1 MTFNI
6 NEYSQGLPLPQ
17 YKKTDYSLELEMAVL
32 SKKAQEQQKA
42 LDNINQMQRSAL
54 SITMLNIEGRERLD
68 KYNKR
73 LAEELSKDPG
83 DLSKIENQNRIANL
97 FQDIAGDKELMTLSK
112 HSRDVFNQKD
122 ISERE
127 KASGKPN
134 AINEFVFLNDEG
146 GYYDFMQMSAAK
158 AADPNFRTA
167 KYTTYTDIKTPIANL
182 SKLLHEDIYQTET
195 QGIAGTPEEIAAGE
209 GRLSGYLTK
218 HLYGGVSPE
227 RVRALAEAQLGPAG
241 MAQLEVMAKY
251 DIIRTKQAGQVDSLF
266 NQYNTVQQNTLNVYN
281 LRKSEL
287 EQEIKYKEDKLK
299 TGTTSDAEKAKLA
312 AEITKYK
319 DNLNIVSANL
329 DNLKTSMKTKD
340 EFSRMSVRELT
351 PYIYQL
357 KREEMLTDVANALSW
372 KKDIQSLSPDAV
384 YLQAQRL
391 AFAASQ
397 KQLDRDAEAAA
408 AAVKRM
414 QSEESPTLSPTN
426 IMENTAELASSYEK
440 IVSLQGEF
448 ATKTGSLITANVD
461 GSFDNNLLREN
472 RFAETFKQLG
482 NNYEIKMWDK
492 FKALNQHNKS
502 LVYDSNGNPQ
512 VAAFQSW
519 MKDQEKSP
527 STDDIKALVEQQQ
540 LDKFVSDYITSEVV
554 NINSTLRNATKGVQT
569 IKPYAKNQDG
579 SAMTDADFNSGKEIY
594 LTVPTKIKYTT
605 ETDADFRK
613 RGGDYK
619 LLSLSQYKKDIAA
632 GKYNIEVQESTPV
645 FVSPLGGQ
653 PTGGTKFVKKFV
665 PTDAG
670 LYSAIESFDKV
681 TKDNTIL
688 KVLEG
693 KLTQFQQFGQVVTSD
708 KNVIANVFG
717 DIQTSLATVSPNKRV
732 LISADDIKSVVLPVG
747 SGKSGLYT
755 LKDEAAKRL
764 AEVYKDEILFPTE
777 KGLAK
782 LEPGIGY
789 KFDVRT
795 PISPREVLL
804 NEAAKRRP
812 LTMNHKGIEF
822 TITNDESQVRTVVF
836 KDSQGRIYRENAG
849 STQGDINAKIQDVRK
864 AIDALVANPK
874 MMESIF
880 SGNSQTTTTTPAPAP
895 SPSPTIPLI
904 F

>member
-42 LDNINQMQRSAL
+42 LDKINQMQKSAL
-54 SITMLNIEGRERLD
+54 SITMLNMEGKERLD
-68 KYNKR
+68 GYNRR
-73 LAEELSKDPG
+73 LSEELSKDPG
-83 DLSKIENQNRIANL
+83 DLTKLENQNRIATL

-112 HSRDVFNQKD
+112 QSRELLNQKELSD
-122 ISERE
+122 RE

-134 AINEFVFLNDEG
+134 TINEFVFLNDEG

-209 GRLSGYLTK
+209 GKLSGYLTK

-266 NQYNTVQQNTLNVYN
+266 NQYDTVQKNTLNVYN

-299 TGTTSDAEKAKLA
+299 TGTTSDAEKAKLT
-312 AEITKYK
+312 AEIAKYK

-357 KREEMLTDVANALSW
+357 KKEEMLTDVANALSW

-408 AAVKRM
+408 AAVNRM
-414 QSEESPTLSPTN
+414 QTEESATLSPTN
-426 IMENTAELASSYEK
+426 IMTNTAELASSYEK

-461 GSFDNNLLREN
+461 GTFDNNLLREN
-472 RFAETFKQLG
+472 RFSETFKQLG

-492 FKALNQHNKS
+492 FKSLNQHNKS
-502 LVYDSNGNPQ
+502 LVYDANGNPQ
-512 VAAFQSW
+512 VAAFTSW
-519 MKDQEKSP
+519 LKDQEKNP
-527 STDDIKALVEQQQ
+527 TTDDIKALVEQQQ
-540 LDKFVSDYITSEVV
+540 LDKFVSDYVTSEVV
-554 NINSTLRNATKGVQT
+554 NINSTLRSATSGVQT
-569 IKPYAKNQDG
+569 LKPYAKNADG
-579 SAMTDADFNSGKEIY
+579 SAMTDADFNSGKEVY
-594 LTVPTKIKYTT
+594 LTVPTIDKLPN
-605 ETDADFRK
+605 ETDYDFK
-613 RGGDYK
+613 ARGGNYK
-619 LLSLSQYKKDIAA
+619 IVPLSKYKKDVEE
-632 GKYNIEVQESTPV
+632 GKYNRTFSERVLVTSK
-645 FVSPLGGQ
+645 
-653 PTGGTKFVKKFV
+653 TGPEQRMETRVVTKFV

-670 LYSAIESFDKV
+670 LYNAIQNYDKV

-693 KLTQFQQFGQVVTSD
+693 KLTQFQQFGQVVTAD

-717 DIQTSLATVSPNKRV
+717 DIQTSLANVSPDQRV
-732 LISADDIKSVVLPVG
+732 LLSPDDIKSVVLPVG

-764 AEVYKDEILFPTE
+764 GEVFTDKILFPTE
-777 KGLAK
+777 SGSAK
-782 LEPGIGY
+782 LQPGIGY
-789 KFDVRT
+789 KFDVRS
-795 PISPREVLL
+795 PLSPRDVLL

-812 LTMNHKGIEF
+812 VVMNYKGIEF
-822 TITNDESQVRTVVF
+822 TISNDESQVRSVVF
-836 KDSQGRIYRENAG
+836 KDSQGRIYRESAG
-849 STQGDINAKIQDVRK
+849 STQGDISAKIQDVK
-864 AIDALVANPK
+864 KVIDSLVANPK
-874 MMESIF
+874 ILESVF
-880 SGNSQTTTTTPAPAP
+880 SGSNQSTSSSSSTVP
-895 SPSPTIPLI
+895 
-904 F
+904 FVF